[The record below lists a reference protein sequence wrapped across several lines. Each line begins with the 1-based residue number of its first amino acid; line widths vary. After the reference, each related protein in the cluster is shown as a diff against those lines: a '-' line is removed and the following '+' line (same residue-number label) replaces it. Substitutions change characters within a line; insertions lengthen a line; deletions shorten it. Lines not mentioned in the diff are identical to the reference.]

1 MNKFLRFLIMLPF
14 TVTAYWVWVLIFG
27 LFASL
32 IMWDSSMILRNV
44 TFWTEPKTGLDV
56 LFRIVSW
63 AMAGFGIVLT
73 QLIDSDK
80 DISINEEN
88 EFLEKL

>member
-1 MNKFLRFLIMLPF
+1 MLPF

-56 LFRIVSW
+56 FFRILGWSL
-63 AMAGFGIVLT
+63 AAIGIALD
-73 QLIDSDK
+73 QLISYDK